1 MTSTSTEAPH
11 PPVTAV
17 GRFTERPSEGA
28 SKTLRAAGWWAGPQ
42 RAEVTVR
49 GFSYGVDQPV
59 RSGGRD
65 TAPTP
70 MEFVAGAVD
79 ACAVMVIEQSARRR
93 GVPLT
98 AVSAYSLARQ
108 DTRGMSRTA
117 DVQPYFHTYRLEL
130 CVATPQDDPAALRS
144 LAVDVEHSCPA
155 LNLLRD
161 AAIDLTVAWT
171 FTRTLEP
178 HHAEARCNAAL
189 GYESRLTDETLPT
202 PTFTLIDADVP
213 GVHA

>member
-1 MTSTSTEAPH
+1 MTATRTGAPH
-11 PPVTAV
+11 SPRTA
-17 GRFTERPSEGA
+17 GARFTEQPDEA
-28 SKTLRAAGWWAGPQ
+28 TSKTLRAAGQWTGPQ
-42 RAEVTVR
+42 RADVTVR
-49 GFSYGVDQPV
+49 GFSFAVDQPLH
-59 RSGGRD
+59 SGGRD

-79 ACAVMVIEQSARRR
+79 ACAVMVIEQTARRR

-108 DTRGMSRTA
+108 DTRGMSRIA
-117 DVQPYFHTYRLEL
+117 DVQPYFHAYRLEL
-130 CVATPQDDPAALRS
+130 CVATSEHDPAVLGS
-144 LAVDVEHSCPA
+144 LAAEVEHSCPA

-161 AAIDLTVAWT
+161 ASIDLTVAWT

-189 GYESRLTDETLPT
+189 GYASRLPDETLPM
-202 PTFTLIDADVP
+202 PTLTLINADLP
-213 GVHA
+213 GVCA